1 MPSLDELVTIAEA
14 AAFIFTGSITRPGTS
29 TVSAVSVDANTVV
42 VSVDEVIK
50 VPAGLRNFAGSEVTV
65 QLRHPLLSGHY
76 VFFAEPMTV
85 GEGIAVRE
93 IAHLEGRER
102 ADAVAAVERA
112 YAARMAQRLEAA
124 TLVALGTVGEV
135 RPLLPPAERR
145 ARVPWALARFEVERV
160 LKGRKLRHVTLV
172 GPVPASKRL
181 PRAPALRAGLHAI
194 LILQRPP
201 EEAIEHI
208 PEDERKGALFIAE
221 TTDIQ
226 PPERFEAL
234 AQIIGDT
241 ENE

>member
-1 MPSLDELVTIAEA
+1 MPSFDELVTIAET
-14 AAFIFTGSITRPGTS
+14 AAFVFSGSITGTGTS
-29 TVSAVSVDANTVV
+29 TLSAVPVNANTVV

-50 VPAGLRNFAGSEVTV
+50 VPAGFRSFVGSEVTV
-65 QLRHPLLSGHY
+65 QLRHPLGAGSY
-76 VFFAEPMTV
+76 VFFAEPMVV

-93 IAHLEGRER
+93 LAHLQGRER
-102 ADAVAAVERA
+102 GDAVTAVERA
-112 YAARMAQRLEAA
+112 YEVRMAPRLETAV
-124 TLVALGTVGEV
+124 LVALGAEGEI
-135 RPLLPPAERR
+135 RPLLPPTEGR
-145 ARVPWALARFEVERV
+145 ARVPWALARFEIERV

-181 PRAPALRAGLHAI
+181 PRAPARAGRHAI
-194 LILQRPP
+194 LILRRPP

-234 AQIIGDT
+234 TQIIGAM
-241 ENE
+241 ENQ

>member
-14 AAFIFTGSITRPGTS
+14 AAFIFSGSITRTGTS
-29 TVSAVSVDANTVV
+29 TLSAVPVDANTVV

-65 QLRHPLLSGHY
+65 QLRHPLPAGHY
-76 VFFAEPMTV
+76 VFFAEPMAV

-93 IAHLEGRER
+93 LAHLEGRER

-112 YAARMAQRLEAA
+112 YAARMAPRLQAA
-124 TLVALGTVGEV
+124 VLVALGTEGEIQ
-135 RPLLPPAERR
+135 PLLPPAERR
-145 ARVPWALARFEVERV
+145 RRVPWALARFEIERI
-160 LKGRKLRHVTLV
+160 LKGNGRLRHVTLV

-208 PEDERKGALFIAE
+208 REDERKGALFIAE
-221 TTDIQ
+221 TVDIQ
-226 PPERFEAL
+226 PSERFEAL
-234 AQIIGDT
+234 AQIIAT